1 MGAVAAEQLAED
13 RIGTQIIDAAMAVH
27 SGLGPRLLENTYEV
41 CLAHEIAKRDL
52 RARAQV
58 SIPLRYDSLVVDNAY
73 RIDLLVN
80 NLVVVEVKAVEKTL
94 PIHHS
99 QLLSYLRLGGFKL
112 GYLLN
117 FNVAHMRNGII
128 RRVNGLA
135 PTASTAHP
143 LRPPR

>member
-1 MGAVAAEQLAED
+1 VAAEQLAED

-27 SGLGPRLLENTYEV
+27 SALGPGLLENTYEV
-41 CLAHEIAKRDL
+41 CLAHEISKRDL

-58 SIPLRYDSLVVDNAY
+58 SIPLRYGSLLVDNAY
-73 RIDLLVN
+73 RVDLLVDD
-80 NLVVVEVKAVEKTL
+80 LVVVEIKAVETTL
-94 PIHHS
+94 PVHRS

-117 FNVAHMRNGII
+117 FNVAHMRNGIV
-128 RRVNGLA
+128 RRVNGLE
-135 PTASTAHP
+135 PTASSAHP